1 MVGGVIVVVE
11 VVEHE
16 VHVLLRLRGQVGSI
30 QVLIILIDCDTHA
43 ALCHVTGG
51 SGSFWQTFC
60 IMMKLLIRRIVLLK
74 TFGTTAKTTRSTAT
88 MLYTLAGSFL
98 VQVLEEGRRYATR
111 GVHLLIKLMRV
122 QLVVAT
128 DARHI
133 NLVLLVM

>member
-1 MVGGVIVVVE
+1 
-11 VVEHE
+11 
-16 VHVLLRLRGQVGSI
+16 
-30 QVLIILIDCDTHA
+30 
-43 ALCHVTGG
+43 
-51 SGSFWQTFC
+51 
-60 IMMKLLIRRIVLLK
+60 MMKLLIRRIVLLK

-128 DARHI
+128 DARHV